1 MKSKSQH
8 GQVLLDSNVL
18 IHLLRKNESVR
29 QHILET
35 GWRNCCVSEIS
46 IVELLYGAECSAYP
60 EMNRTLLK
68 DLLNQLEIIP
78 FSVCI
83 EEFCRQKAVL
93 RRKGQMIA
101 NKNTSDSSTPAT

>member
-1 MKSKSQH
+1 MNILENT

-60 EMNRTLLK
+60 EKNRTLLK
-68 DLLNQLEIIP
+68 DLL
-78 FSVCI
+78 SVYS
-83 EEFCRQKAVL
+83 VSVDL
-93 RRKGQMIA
+93 QM
-101 NKNTSDSSTPAT
+101 

>member
-46 IVELLYGAECSAYP
+46 IVELLWVSPKTQLQVYP
-60 EMNRTLLK
+60 LK
-68 DLLNQLEIIP
+68 HTI
-78 FSVCI
+78 S
-83 EEFCRQKAVL
+83 
-93 RRKGQMIA
+93 
-101 NKNTSDSSTPAT
+101 

>member
-46 IVELLYGAECSAYP
+46 IVELLFMEQ
-60 EMNRTLLK
+60 NVVHIQKRTVV
-68 DLLNQLEIIP
+68 
-78 FSVCI
+78 F
-83 EEFCRQKAVL
+83 
-93 RRKGQMIA
+93 
-101 NKNTSDSSTPAT
+101 